1 MVLTYFLFFFQLW
14 VGICLYLASFVQLSD
29 QKDMFIKY
37 KDYFKNFYNL
47 PPASEQIF
55 TTISKELQGK
65 MSEKALSISLKR
77 NYSYFFDTEI
87 LEDYDSEPRSSY
99 NNSAV
104 DSSQE
109 DEGPT
114 HHKVF
119 N

>member
-1 MVLTYFLFFFQLW
+1 MFNQIKMKRRGGKHSV
-14 VGICLYLASFVQLSD
+14 VQLSD

-77 NYSYFFDTEI
+77 NY
-87 LEDYDSEPRSSY
+87 R
-99 NNSAV
+99 
-104 DSSQE
+104 
-109 DEGPT
+109 
-114 HHKVF
+114 
-119 N
+119 